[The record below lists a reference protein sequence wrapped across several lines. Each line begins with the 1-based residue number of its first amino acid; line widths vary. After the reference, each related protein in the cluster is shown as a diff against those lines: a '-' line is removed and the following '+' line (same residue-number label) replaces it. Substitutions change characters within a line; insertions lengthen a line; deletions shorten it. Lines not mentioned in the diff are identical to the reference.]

1 MDIYLK
7 LFEVL
12 FPVFFVVGIG
22 YYLGKKNPK
31 IDTTFIT
38 NFAANVGT
46 PAMIIY
52 ALTATGTSFEIFKNY
67 FWYYLIAIIIFSLIG
82 IVFLFLLNTKDIIR
96 ELPPFI
102 MPNTGNMGLPICL
115 FAYGSQGLGVA
126 AAISALIILS
136 HFTLGIF
143 LAANVGTPAMIIY
156 ALTATGTSFEI
167 FKNYFWYYF
176 IAIIIFSLIGVVFLF
191 LLNTKDI
198 IRELPPFIMPNTGNM
213 GLPICLFAYGSQGL
227 GVAAAISALII
238 LSHFTLGIFLAARKF
253 NFDVIL
259 KSPPFYTII
268 ISVFLLYFEIK
279 TPVFIENTTFLL
291 MYATIFLILMSLGIA
306 LTRFKVFSFKK
317 ALISSIGRVIAGP
330 IVGFLLIRYFNL
342 TGFAAG
348 VLLIQC
354 SMPSAVLNY
363 LVASIYSPKKIIDSV
378 ASTIVVSTLM
388 SFITIPIVVF
398 FALKYFN

>member
-1 MDIYLK
+1 MLIYLK

-31 IDTTFIT
+31 IDTAFIT

-46 PAMIIY
+46 PSMILY
-52 ALTATGTSFEIFKNY
+52 ALNPINISFDVFKYY
-67 FWYYLIAIIIFSLIG
+67 FGYYVIAIIGFILIG
-82 IVFLFLLNTKDIIR
+82 IICLFIQNTKDIVR
-96 ELPPFI
+96 ELPPLI

-115 FAYGSQGLGVA
+115 FAYGSQGLGVSA
-126 AAISALIILS
+126 SISALIILC
-136 HFTLGIF
+136 HFTLG
-143 LAANVGTPAMIIY
+143 V
-156 ALTATGTSFEI
+156 
-167 FKNYFWYYF
+167 
-176 IAIIIFSLIGVVFLF
+176 
-191 LLNTKDI
+191 
-198 IRELPPFIMPNTGNM
+198 
-213 GLPICLFAYGSQGL
+213 
-227 GVAAAISALII
+227 
-238 LSHFTLGIFLAARKF
+238 FLAARKF
-253 NFDVIL
+253 SIDVII
-259 KSPPFYTII
+259 KSPPFYAII
-268 ISVFLLYFEIK
+268 VAVILLYYDFHL
-279 TPVFIENTTFLL
+279 PVFIENTTFLL

-317 ALISSIGRVIAGP
+317 ALICSIGRVIVGP
-330 IVGFLLIRYFNL
+330 IIGFLLIKYFKL

-378 ASTIVVSTLM
+378 ASTIVVSTVM
-388 SFITIPIVVF
+388 SFFTIPIVVF